1 MFRTFPRVSLSE
13 AARSR
18 LRGYIHVHKCK
29 LSYTIFVEW
38 ASTARFS
45 TTERMHGARVHWP
58 AKCTRAYTHILYVY
72 THIHTYLYVC
82 TCVRTYGHISPK
94 GRDEG
99 QGTRDRGRERDGR
112 GVQRVYTRR
121 RCVNGLSY
129 YIGSGQSARTSVNSP
144 VSRYMIHRIYIGPA
158 RATNSP
164 LLSSTLLVSYAFT

>member
-13 AARSR
+13 AAWSR

-45 TTERMHGARVHWP
+45 TTARMHGARVHWP
-58 AKCTRAYTHILYVY
+58 AKCTRVY
-72 THIHTYLYVC
+72 THVHTYLYVC

-99 QGTRDRGRERDGR
+99 QGTRDRERERDGR

-158 RATNSP
+158 RATNSLP
-164 LLSSTLLVSYAFT
+164 SPRRFSYAFT